1 MKTVLA
7 YIGHIAFVLL
17 VAFIVYQNSVTI
29 FNLPDLCDLAS
40 TVVEE
45 ILE

>member
-29 FNLPDLCDLAS
+29 FNLPDLCELTHS
-40 TVVEE
+40 VVEG